1 MQFTTIKE
9 LSGNELTFSHFI
21 CPDYPRVTAFPSF
34 TAACSAAERD
44 TAVTAVGQA
53 RPGSG
58 SEG

>member
-1 MQFTTIKE
+1 MQFTKIKE

-53 RPGSG
+53 RPGS
-58 SEG
+58 